1 MSPLGEVA
9 WVFFKLGATAFG
21 GPAAHIALMQDEIV
35 RRRAWVTAQEFTD
48 LLGATNLIPGP
59 NSTELAIHLGH
70 KRAGW
75 PGLLVAGACFIL
87 PAAIITLAFALAYV
101 HWGTIP
107 AATGILAG
115 LKPAILALI
124 VAVIYR
130 LARTTLRTP
139 FTIAA
144 AIGAAG
150 CALAGTSELLL
161 LFGAGA
167 LGILRSLA
175 PRKPPASAAA
185 LSIDPVTLT
194 GLTWVFAKIGS
205 ILYGSGYVLIAFLRR
220 ELVLAR
226 HWLTEA
232 QLLDAIAIGQVTP
245 GPVFTTATFIGFVLG
260 GWPGAV
266 LATTAIF
273 VPSFVFVAAS
283 APLIPRLRASR
294 SMSGFLDG
302 VNAAAIGLM
311 ASACIFLARDAL
323 LTWPQRAIGAAAGA
337 LLVLTKVNPTWV
349 LAAAAAAGAAIQLA
363 K

>member
-1 MSPLGEVA
+1 MSPLREVA

-101 HWGTIP
+101 QWGTVP
-107 AATGILAG
+107 AATGVLAG

-124 VAVIYR
+124 IAVIYR

-144 AIGAAG
+144 AVGAAG

-167 LGILRSLA
+167 LGIIRSFER
-175 PRKPPASAAA
+175 PKPTAA

-226 HWLTEA
+226 HWLTES
-232 QLLDAIAIGQVTP
+232 QLLDAVAIGQVTP

-266 LATTAIF
+266 LATAAIF
-273 VPSFVFVAAS
+273 VPSFIFVAAS
-283 APLIPRLRASR
+283 APLIPRLRSSR

-302 VNAAAIGLM
+302 VNAAALGLM
-311 ASACIFLARDAL
+311 ASACIFLAHDAL
-323 LTWPQRAIGAAAGA
+323 LTWPQRAIGAVAGA
-337 LLVLTKVNPTWV
+337 VLVLTKVNPTWV
-349 LAAAAAAGAAIQLA
+349 LAAAAAVGAAMQLA

>member
-1 MSPLGEVA
+1 MSPLREVA

-101 HWGTIP
+101 QWGTVP
-107 AATGILAG
+107 AATGVLAG

-124 VAVIYR
+124 IAVIYR
-130 LARTTLRTP
+130 LGRSTLRTP

-144 AIGAAG
+144 AVGAAG

-167 LGILRSLA
+167 LGIIRSFER
-175 PRKPPASAAA
+175 PKPTAA

-226 HWLTEA
+226 HWLTES
-232 QLLDAIAIGQVTP
+232 QLLDAVAIGQVTP

-266 LATTAIF
+266 LATAAIF
-273 VPSFVFVAAS
+273 VPSFIFVAAS
-283 APLIPRLRASR
+283 APLIPRLRSSR

-302 VNAAAIGLM
+302 VNAAALGLM
-311 ASACIFLARDAL
+311 ASACIFLAHDAL

-337 LLVLTKVNPTWV
+337 VLVLTKVNPTWV
-349 LAAAAAAGAAIQLA
+349 LAAAAAVGAAMQLA

>member
-1 MSPLGEVA
+1 M
-9 WVFFKLGATAFG
+9 FFKLGATAFG

-35 RRRAWVTAQEFTD
+35 RRRQWVTAQEFTD
-48 LLGATNLIPGP
+48 LLSATNLIPGP

-70 KRAGW
+70 RRAGW

-87 PAAIITLAFALAYV
+87 PAALITLGFALAYM
-101 HWGTIP
+101 HWGTVP
-107 AATGILAG
+107 AAHGVLAG

-130 LARTTLRTP
+130 LARPTLKTP

-150 CALAGTSELLL
+150 CALAGVHELPL

-167 LGILRSLA
+167 LGIIRSFDR
-175 PRKPPASAAA
+175 PRPPSHPT
-185 LSIDPVTLT
+185 LSIDPVTLG

-226 HWLTEA
+226 HWLTEG

-260 GWPGAV
+260 GFPGAV
-266 LATTAIF
+266 LATAAIF
-273 VPSFVFVAAS
+273 IPSFVFVAAS
-283 APLIPRLRASR
+283 APLIPRLRRSR

-302 VNAAAIGLM
+302 VNAAALGLM
-311 ASACIFLARDAL
+311 ASACIFLAHDAL

-337 LLVLTKVNPTWV
+337 TLVLTKINPTWV
-349 LAAAAAAGAAIQLA
+349 LAAAAAAGAAMQLA